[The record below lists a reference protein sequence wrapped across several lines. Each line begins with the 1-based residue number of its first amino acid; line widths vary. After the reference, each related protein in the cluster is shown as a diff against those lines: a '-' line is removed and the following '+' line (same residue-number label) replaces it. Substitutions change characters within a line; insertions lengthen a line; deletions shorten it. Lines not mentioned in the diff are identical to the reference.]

1 MKEYTHYVVTRFNIT
16 MFFGKESRDKNII
29 PAKTNLEDA
38 YLEYRFSLFEQYTF
52 PSLKNQTNSNF
63 KWIVLFHA
71 ETPEKFKKKI
81 EELQDEM
88 KNFVPLFLDE
98 GQSKDANKIIA
109 DYLRQDCRK
118 DWIVTSRIDNDDFFE
133 ETYIET
139 VQKYVE
145 KHELKRYILSLPY
158 GLQYDLR
165 KALLLKYF
173 RVTNHF
179 ITLVSRKEEE
189 VNHITG
195 LYHDKLRN
203 YNIEIQSFDDGIPK
217 WMEIV
222 HEANQKNETRYAVAN
237 IIWNR
242 ELIKKYSEIP
252 MDSKLDYLKYLG
264 KCMIPSIIRLPDEV
278 ARKVYRKLKHK
289 VY

>member
-1 MKEYTHYVVTRFNIT
+1 MKEYAHYVVTRFNIT

-38 YLEYRFSLFEQYTF
+38 YLEYRFSLFEKYTF

-88 KNFVPLFLDE
+88 KNFIPLFLDE
-98 GQSKDANKIIA
+98 EQSKDANKIIA
-109 DYLRQDCRK
+109 DYLRRDCTEK
-118 DWIVTSRIDNDDFFE
+118 WIVTSRIDNDDFFE

-145 KHELKRYILSLPY
+145 ENELERYILSLPY

-203 YNIEIQSFDDGIPK
+203 YNIEIRSFNDGVPK

-222 HEANQKNETRYAVAN
+222 HEANQKNETRYAIAN